1 MLIKAFCSGP
11 LDTNAYVVTCEKTKK
26 SILIDAP
33 FESFGKIK
41 SYLDENGFS
50 LQAIYL
56 THSHFDHI
64 ADMAKFL
71 QHYPKTLLWVHAEDA
86 KNVLHPGSDGIPLF
100 FQIAPATPTNFL
112 ADNQQH
118 QLSDLFMFV
127 VHTPGHSP
135 GSVCFY
141 FPKQQVL
148 FSGDTLFKSSIGTLS
163 LPTSEPERM
172 WTSLKKLEILPQS
185 VKVYPGHG
193 NPTTI
198 GQESWLKHAQEH
210 FG

>member
-1 MLIKAFCSGP
+1 MLIQAFCSGP
-11 LDTNAYVVTCEKTKK
+11 LDTNAYVVTCKKTNK
-26 SILIDAP
+26 SCLIDAP
-33 FESFGKIK
+33 LESFQTIQE
-41 SYLDENGFS
+41 YLKKHHYTLES
-50 LQAIYL
+50 LFL

-64 ADMAKFL
+64 ADVAQFTL
-71 QHYPKTLLWVHAEDA
+71 HYPKLALWVHSEDA
-86 KNVLHPGSDGIPLF
+86 KNVESPGSDRIPLF
-100 FQIAPATPTNFL
+100 FSIDAAQVTGFL
-112 ADNQQH
+112 EQDQEH
-118 QLSDLFMFV
+118 KLGDLTFTV
-127 VHTPGHSP
+127 IHTPGHSP

-141 FPKQQVL
+141 FESNQVL

-163 LPTSEPERM
+163 LPTSEPDRM

-198 GQESWLKHAQEH
+198 GQESWLKYAQEH